1 MEVSSEEIRLYRAVG
16 EESTVKSAASKLP
29 DPFEDNDEFEKEEEA
44 EPVVKPEPTPKPKQ
58 QVHQP
63 RQQQREQ
70 RQPNPQPQRPKDGGG
85 KPFTRPQS
93 DVSDPNGL
101 YNYEG
106 GCVIGNRANDNRLG
120 LDPSGSIF
128 TFTSRDISTYFEK
141 YFEHHG
147 YRYIYFGDG
156 AAVLNDIP
164 KMYLIFPK
172 MEHLVVNGRS
182 ANDIELE
189 LLGGKARGAHVRL
202 DAKLKELV
210 KPFVDTSKLVV
221 NESQKRDKNGRAF
234 CYIELNP
241 DAVLS
246 ALFLH
251 NRAYRVI
258 LLDTAQQGSNVMY
271 RVARLRELGNGGS
284 DIREIIEHITT
295 K

>member
-1 MEVSSEEIRLYRAVG
+1 MEVNSEEIRLSRAVG
-16 EESTVKSAASKLP
+16 EESTVKPAASKLP
-29 DPFEDNDEFEKEEEA
+29 DPFEDNEFEEEE
-44 EPVVKPEPTPKPKQ
+44 ETPVAKPEPAPKPQQ

-70 RQPNPQPQRPKDGGG
+70 RQPNPQQQRPKES
-85 KPFTRPQS
+85 KPFTRPQP
-93 DVSDPNGL
+93 DVNDPNGL
-101 YNYEG
+101 YNYAG
-106 GCVIGNRANDNRLG
+106 GCVVGNRANDNRLG

-128 TFTSRDISTYFEK
+128 TFTSRDISNYFEK

-172 MEHLVVNGRS
+172 MERLVVNGRS
-182 ANDIELE
+182 TNDIELE

-210 KPFVDTSKLVV
+210 KPFVDMSKLVV
-221 NESQKRDKNGRAF
+221 SESQKRDKNGKAF
-234 CYIELNP
+234 CYIELDP

-251 NRAYRVI
+251 NKAYRVI
-258 LLDTAQQGSNVMY
+258 LLDTAQQGSNVLY

>member
-1 MEVSSEEIRLYRAVG
+1 MEVTSEEIRLSRAVG
-16 EESTVKSAASKLP
+16 EESTKSVASKLP
-29 DPFEDNDEFEKEEEA
+29 DPFEDNDEFEKKEET
-44 EPVVKPEPTPKPKQ
+44 EPVLKPTQKLQ

-63 RQQQREQ
+63 RQQQQ

-85 KPFTRPQS
+85 KSFNRPQS
-93 DVSDPNGL
+93 DVNDPNGL
-101 YNYEG
+101 YNYKDG

-128 TFTSRDISTYFEK
+128 TFTSRDISLYFEK

-172 MEHLVVNGRS
+172 MENLVVIGRS
-182 ANDIELE
+182 SNDIELE
-189 LLGGKARGAHVRL
+189 LLGGKARGAHVRM
-202 DAKLKELV
+202 DSKLKELV
-210 KPFVDTSKLVV
+210 KPFVDTNKLYVS
-221 NESQKRDKNGRAF
+221 ESQKRDKHGREF
-234 CYIELNP
+234 CYVELDP

-284 DIREIIEHITT
+284 DIREIIEHITS

>member
-1 MEVSSEEIRLYRAVG
+1 MEVHSEEVRLSYAVG

-29 DPFEDNDEFEKEEEA
+29 DPFEDDDEFKKEEV
-44 EPVVKPEPTPKPKQ
+44 EPVVKPEPTQKPQQ

-63 RQQQREQ
+63 RQQQRQ
-70 RQPNPQPQRPKDGGG
+70 QNPQPQRPKDGGG

-147 YRYIYFGDG
+147 HRYIYFGDG

-172 MEHLVVNGRS
+172 MESLVVNGRS
-182 ANDIELE
+182 SNDIELE
-189 LLGGKARGAHVRL
+189 LLGGKARGAHVRMN
-202 DAKLKELV
+202 AKLKELV
-210 KPFVDTSKLVV
+210 KPFVDTSKLAVY
-221 NESQKRDKNGRAF
+221 ESQKRDKNGRTF
-234 CYIELNP
+234 CYIELDP

-246 ALFLH
+246 ALFLN

-271 RVARLRELGNGGS
+271 RVARLRERGNGGS